1 MKKIYYSDIGRPPV
15 TAKNGMV
22 ATSHPLATDAA
33 LEVLKSGGNA
43 LDAAICAAS
52 VQNVVEPQSHKIV
65 QHKTGPTKVS
75 GRNAVEYPFNIKHQ
89 TYKPKQI
96 QY

>member
-1 MKKIYYSDIGRPPV
+1 MKKIYYSDIGRSPV

-52 VQNVVEPQSHKIV
+52 VQNVVEPQS
-65 QHKTGPTKVS
+65 TGIGGDCFAIFAPNGGTDYAAYN
-75 GRNAVEYPFNIKHQ
+75 G
-89 TYKPKQI
+89 
-96 QY
+96 